1 MAAEIPLYRSISQS
15 GILISKENV
24 HDVTCNIRY
33 KAGGRSYNI
42 EGVNPEEV
50 KIKVLKTKLC
60 IPLFVSI
67 LTYALVAGVVSIILW
82 QVRLSPS
89 VISWWISLVSIYFI
103 IGLFILL
110 ILAMYLL
117 MFGKINTAVEL
128 RVGGNS
134 MVIDTELLKTGINDF
149 KSVLEGKNLIEYQI

>member
-24 HDVTCNIRY
+24 HDVTYNIRY